1 MKRNVMV
8 GAFVVLAAVVGVA
21 WAKGDWSS
29 AQSKAEDMK
38 RKQMDLRKLAPEEI
52 RRVVKAV
59 CEVDEDE
66 RKDVGRDAADRVASK
81 VGSELSSLERM
92 RDDAYRA
99 IDEVLGDAE
108 LKDKHDSA
116 KRLREEVAD
125 RWKSTENMAKNA
137 MRGGN
142 HPIVSYMSLR
152 GMEEHK
158 RYQESSSNCHAY
170 EFVTGSRKADCLR
183 AEGESCYVIELKPN
197 NSRARDKGRTQAQ
210 DSVRDLMLELGKMA
224 KGEGSSVM
232 QALIS
237 KNSDFAKCKRFEPK
251 LRCYT
256 LCPDVNDEGEYREGS
271 ARWDD
276 C

>member
-1 MKRNVMV
+1 MKSNVMV

-29 AQSKAEDMK
+29 AQSKVEDMK

-59 CEVDEDE
+59 CEADEDE
-66 RKDVGRDAADRVASK
+66 RRDVGRDAADRVASK

-142 HPIVSYMSLR
+142 HPIVSFMVLK
-152 GMEEHK
+152 GIEEHQ
-158 RYQESSSNCHAY
+158 RYQQNSSNCHAY
-170 EFVTGSRKADCLR
+170 EVETGRRRADCLR
-183 AEGESCYVIELKPN
+183 ADGDTCYVIELKPN
-197 NSRARDKGRTQAQ
+197 NSRAISKGKQQAQ
-210 DSVRDLMLELGKMA
+210 DSVDDLSKELAKMM

-232 QALIS
+232 QGLIS
-237 KNSDFAKCKRFEPK
+237 RRSDFAKCKEWRPK

-256 LCPDVNDEGEYREGS
+256 LCPDVNDEGEHRENS